1 MRRMIATFLSVC
13 ALMLVC
19 ASVRAEDNPGYTQW
33 AKYKPGT
40 CTTVA
45 MTSDAGGQSSK
56 METKSTLA
64 EVTPDKVVIDV
75 VTSMEAGGQ
84 KMDMPAQ
91 KMEIK
96 KAMDATPA
104 PDAETQ
110 KQIDAAKANS
120 KTSDETVTVAGG
132 TFKAKLTESSMEA
145 NGMKTTSKVW
155 TSDEVPGGMVKMEA
169 TTDGAMKSTT
179 KSELKS
185 FDKK

>member
-1 MRRMIATFLSVC
+1 
-13 ALMLVC
+13 MLVC
-19 ASVRAEDNPGYTQW
+19 ATARAEDNPAYTQW

-40 CTTVA
+40 STTIA
-45 MTSDAGGQSSK
+45 MTSDAGGQTSK

-75 VTSMEAGGQ
+75 VTSMVAAGQ

-96 KAMDATPA
+96 KVMDPTP
-104 PDAETQ
+104 PMDPETQ
-110 KQIDAAKANS
+110 KQVDAAKANS
-120 KTSDETVTVAGG
+120 KTSDESVTVAAG
-132 TFKAKLTESSMEA
+132 TFKTKCTETTADM

-155 TSDEVPGGMVKMEA
+155 TSDEVPGGMIKMEA
-169 TTDGAMKSTT
+169 TTDGAMKSKTT
-179 KSELKS
+179 SELKA